1 MLKTNVGKLPS
12 SWEARE
18 LLREKGQFWTPEWIA
33 EPMTEYVLADKDGL
47 LFDPAVGTGVFFRAA
62 KVIASEKGLTVR
74 FAGMEIDPS
83 VLSQS
88 LEYGLTQDD
97 IALVKIGDFVLQPT
111 KAKFQAI
118 VANPPYIRHHR
129 LDQEKKV
136 QLKELAIQIVGR
148 QLDGRA
154 GLHIYFLIRALSLLQ
169 ENGRLAFIM
178 PADTCEGKFAS
189 DLWAWITSNFALD
202 AVITFSPEATPFPNV
217 DTNPLIFF
225 IRNASPNA
233 QFLWVK
239 CYRPATDALKTW
251 VRSGFRD
258 VAEHDLFVIVRD
270 LKECLS
276 RGLSREPFPDC
287 GTKYVL
293 GDFVRVMRGIATG
306 ANDFFFM
313 TVEKARALGI
323 PEEYFIKAIGRTRDV
338 PGDEITHEIIERLEH
353 QGMPTLLLT
362 LSSDDGEAFPDSV
375 RRYLQEGES
384 LGLPK
389 RPLIAQRKPWYKMEA
404 RVPPPFLFAYLG
416 RRNSRFIRNTAG
428 VVPLTSFLCVY
439 PKDNREEHLEQIWKI
454 LNHPDTLANL
464 SKIGKTYGD
473 GAIKVEPRVLEK
485 LPISDHVIQ
494 QVGFPLQMRLFEQR
508 ESYRTLKGRDEADE
522 GG

>member
-1 MLKTNVGKLPS
+1 MLETNLYKLPS

-33 EPMTEYVLADKDGL
+33 EPMTEYVLADKGGL

-74 FAGMEIDPS
+74 FAGMEIDPAI
-83 VLSQS
+83 LSRA
-88 LEYGLTQDD
+88 LEYGLSRDD
-97 IALVKIGDFVLQPT
+97 IASVRISDFVLQPPKT
-111 KAKFQAI
+111 KLQAI

-129 LDQEKKV
+129 LDRERKV
-136 QLKELAIQIVGR
+136 QLKKLAIQIVGR

-189 DLWAWITSNFALD
+189 DLWTWITRNFALD

-225 IRNASPNA
+225 IRNAPPNA

-239 CYRPATDALKTW
+239 CYRPATDALKRW
-251 VRSGFRD
+251 VRSGFKE
-258 VAEHDLFVIVRD
+258 VSEQDLFVTVRD
-270 LKECLS
+270 LKEGLFT
-276 RGLSREPFPDC
+276 GLSREPLTDHNAR
-287 GTKYVL
+287 YVL
-293 GDFVRVMRGIATG
+293 GDFVRVIRGIATG

-313 TVEKARALGI
+313 TNEKAIKLGI
-323 PEEYFIKAIGRTRDV
+323 PEEYFVKAIGRTRDV
-338 PGDEITHEIIERLEH
+338 PGDEISHEIIERLER
-353 QGMPTLLLT
+353 QGRPTLLLA
-362 LSSDDGEAFPDSV
+362 LSGDDVEAFPYSI

-384 LGLPK
+384 FGLHR
-389 RPLIAQRKPWYKMEA
+389 RPLIAQRKPWYRMEV

-428 VVPLTSFLCVY
+428 VVPLTGFLCVY
-439 PKDNREEHLEQIWKI
+439 PKDNRKEHLELIWKI

-464 SKIGKTYGD
+464 SRIGKTYGD
-473 GAIKVEPRVLEK
+473 GAIKVEPRSLEK
-485 LPISDHVIQ
+485 LPIPDHVIQ
-494 QVGFPLQMRLFEQR
+494 QVGYPLQMRLFEQK
-508 ESYRTLKGRDEADE
+508 ESYRISTGHDEADE